1 MDKIILAKQNGSN
14 IRKEG
19 VLVRIAPDMN
29 KEIDALSEETGI
41 AKTRIIDVLLRKAL
55 AVVEVVESDI

>member
-1 MDKIILAKQNGSN
+1 MDKIILAKQNGAN

-29 KEIDALSEETGI
+29 KKLDELSEETGI
-41 AKTRIIDVLLRKAL
+41 AKTRIIDVCLRKAL
-55 AVVEVVESDI
+55 AAVEIVESDI

>member
-1 MDKIILAKQNGSN
+1 MDKIILAKQNGAN

-29 KEIDALSEETGI
+29 KELDALSEETGI
-41 AKTRIIDVLLRKAL
+41 AKTRIIDVFLRKAM
-55 AVVEVVESDI
+55 AVVEIVESDI